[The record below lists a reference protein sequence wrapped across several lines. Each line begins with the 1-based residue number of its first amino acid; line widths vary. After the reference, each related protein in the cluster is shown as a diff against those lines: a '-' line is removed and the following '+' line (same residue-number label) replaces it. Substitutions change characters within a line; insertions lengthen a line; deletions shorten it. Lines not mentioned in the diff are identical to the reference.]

1 MSRAKRRVIY
11 GFSLLLALLIVTVA
25 AIVVFLVDLF
35 EGFTTMALL
44 LNLFVLSE
52 AIYG

>member
-11 GFSLLLALLIVTVA
+11 GFSLLLALLIVTAV
-25 AIVVFLVDLF
+25 AIVVFLIDLI
-35 EGFTTMALL
+35 EGFTTMALMF
-44 LNLFVLSE
+44 NLFVLSE